1 MTNSLTL
8 ICDSVE
14 CNGYPHAEIKIND
27 SIVYSGIVDDCKN
40 KFDIPIS
47 SAAGKHT
54 LSIQR
59 YGKTEKNTRS
69 DCEQILKVN
78 GILIDGVAVPKHILV
93 DNSKLDVYHG
103 HTSVTADYPTGIY
116 HYHITSTDPYI
127 NGSGYYGTPGTV
139 SQ

>member
-59 YGKTEKNTRS
+59 YGKNEKNTRS
-69 DCEQILKVN
+69 DFCQHFSSDIR
-78 GILIDGVAVPKHILV
+78 IDTFGNAP
-93 DNSKLDVYHG
+93 NW
-103 HTSVTADYPTGIY
+103 
-116 HYHITSTDPYI
+116 
-127 NGSGYYGTPGTV
+127 TV
-139 SQ
+139 SRFNLQAICQYTRLLLACCNKNVPRSANYWCWS